1 MTWQTWEII
10 LPSEPERYFILNR
23 FQMKVEVIWNRHF
36 CNLHFMFS
44 KVLTARARQ
53 QNCFWLR
60 EGKKVDISYSFLQM
74 YSSITLVHRNTMQIF
89 LKLENT
95 VVDALLNK
103 VLSHLRSNQ
112 WQFARLLL
120 TPDHLP
126 SESSF

>member
-1 MTWQTWEII
+1 M
-10 LPSEPERYFILNR
+10 
-23 FQMKVEVIWNRHF
+23 H
-36 CNLHFMFS
+36 
-44 KVLTARARQ
+44 
-53 QNCFWLR
+53 
-60 EGKKVDISYSFLQM
+60 
-74 YSSITLVHRNTMQIF
+74 SSVTLVHRNTMQIF

>member
-1 MTWQTWEII
+1 
-10 LPSEPERYFILNR
+10 
-23 FQMKVEVIWNRHF
+23 MKVEVIWNRHF

-112 WQFARLLL
+112 
-120 TPDHLP
+120 
-126 SESSF
+126 